1 MAVLVAAGALVNL
14 PAVWAADAREAMP
27 HATAP
32 GATTPGAT
40 TVSPA
45 RPVRHAAD
53 PEQELRTIREALLDK
68 ALAGRTRV
76 SATSWVNEK
85 GELLEASQ
93 FRSDLDIRGVR
104 VVEYLGQQPEVK
116 VETAEAVEPHPL
128 HGQCAPSRR
137 QAHLRHP
144 VRLRVQLEAD
154 QAPQWNGPALQARI
168 AVEQSLQA
176 HAQAAGARWAH
187 LPPAV
192 SEPRSAYERAVFTRE
207 QPRQPL
213 DLTVGLRVLDGHA
226 AADARTPGW
235 QRWVRENAQWAW
247 SQVAG
252 AYPDVRPAVLR
263 VEFTL
268 TRPHEP
274 AVLLYREDLPLT
286 VADVDRP
293 LRLLSAPT
301 VRFVQAQAER
311 WWLVMADALACEPIT
326 FEVRQQSDQAFR
338 VMAGADAGLRP
349 GDRLVL
355 TDSRRIPRR
364 LLEADAAQHL
374 ALLEVERVE
383 GDRAQ
388 ARQVAGPALGRDGVW
403 VALPY

>member
-1 MAVLVAAGALVNL
+1 MSRHPASRPRLGALHGPRLAILLAAAAAALALPAAAAG
-14 PAVWAADAREAMP
+14 PQ
-27 HATAP
+27 AP
-32 GATTPGAT
+32 K
-40 TVSPA
+40 PA
-45 RPVRHAAD
+45 RHSAD
-53 PEQELRTIREALLDK
+53 PEQELRAIREALLDK

-116 VETAEAVEPHPL
+116 VETTEAVEPHPL
-128 HGQCAPSRR
+128 QGQCAPSRR

-154 QAPQWNGPALQARI
+154 QPQQWNGPALQARI

-176 HAQAAGARWAH
+176 HAQAAGARFAQQ
-187 LPPAV
+187 PAPA
-192 SEPRSAYERAVFTRE
+192 SEPRSAYERAVFSRE

-213 DLTVGLRVLDGHA
+213 DLTVGLRVVDGQS

-235 QRWVRENAQWAW
+235 RRWVRENAEWAW

-252 AYPDVRPAVLR
+252 AYPEVRPAVLR

-268 TRPHEP
+268 TRPNEP
-274 AVLLYREDLPLT
+274 AVRLYREDLPLT
-286 VADVDRP
+286 VADADRP

-301 VRFVQAQAER
+301 VRFVQSQAER

-388 ARQVAGPALGRDGVW
+388 ARQVAGPAVGRDGVW